1 MPVDDRIKKTWIE
14 LQKRNDVPVN
24 AIGVKINPKDINTLR
39 VWREEGIDRFLR
51 K

>member
-1 MPVDDRIKKTWIE
+1 MPVDERIKKSWIE
-14 LQKRNDVPVN
+14 LQKQNDVPVN

-51 K
+51 R